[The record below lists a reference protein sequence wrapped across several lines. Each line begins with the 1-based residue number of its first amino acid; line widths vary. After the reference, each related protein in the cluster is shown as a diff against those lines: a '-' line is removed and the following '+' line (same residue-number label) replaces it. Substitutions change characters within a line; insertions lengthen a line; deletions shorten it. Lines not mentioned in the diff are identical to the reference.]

1 MLPSSKNGSVHLGI
15 EFLDP
20 KSLDKLEERLVAP
33 AKCVLGPYHSQ
44 HRSSQN
50 FNRNVN

>member
-1 MLPSSKNGSVHLGI
+1 MQLSLENGPVHLRI

-20 KSLDKLEERLVAP
+20 KSLDKLEEQLVAP

-50 FNRNVN
+50 LNRNVN